1 MIMIK
6 RTKIVATLSVQ
17 RCTEELVRSLFK
29 AGMNIVRI
37 NSAHASLENAAEII
51 RMVRSVSNSIPVM
64 LDTKGPEI
72 RVTRMDDAYPDGIRF
87 AAGDRV
93 KVRGTSVKTD
103 IPSTREVIYMN
114 VEHIVRDVP
123 AGATMLI
130 ADGEMELHVEQK
142 SAEELVCLL
151 NATTTVSGSGPLPDA
166 GAQLR
171 ACFVSYG
178 PVSISQQSGQGG
190 GWALTARATAN
201 VVDPASR

>member
-1 MIMIK
+1 MIK

-103 IPSTREVIYMN
+103 IPSTREVI
-114 VEHIVRDVP
+114 
-123 AGATMLI
+123 
-130 ADGEMELHVEQK
+130 
-142 SAEELVCLL
+142 
-151 NATTTVSGSGPLPDA
+151 
-166 GAQLR
+166 
-171 ACFVSYG
+171 
-178 PVSISQQSGQGG
+178 
-190 GWALTARATAN
+190 
-201 VVDPASR
+201 

>member
-72 RVTRMDDAYPDGIRF
+72 RVTRMDDAYPDGHPLCGGRQGEG
-87 AAGDRV
+87 ARDERQNRYSLDARGD
-93 KVRGTSVKTD
+93 
-103 IPSTREVIYMN
+103 
-114 VEHIVRDVP
+114 
-123 AGATMLI
+123 
-130 ADGEMELHVEQK
+130 LHE
-142 SAEELVCLL
+142 C
-151 NATTTVSGSGPLPDA
+151 
-166 GAQLR
+166 
-171 ACFVSYG
+171 
-178 PVSISQQSGQGG
+178 
-190 GWALTARATAN
+190 
-201 VVDPASR
+201 

>member
-1 MIMIK
+1 MIK

-142 SAEELVCLL
+142 SAE
-151 NATTTVSGSGPLPDA
+151 
-166 GAQLR
+166 
-171 ACFVSYG
+171 
-178 PVSISQQSGQGG
+178 
-190 GWALTARATAN
+190 
-201 VVDPASR
+201 

>member
-1 MIMIK
+1 MIK

-130 ADGEMELHVEQK
+130 ADGEKWNCMSNRNRPK
-142 SAEELVCLL
+142 NWSAASC
-151 NATTTVSGSGPLPDA
+151 A
-166 GAQLR
+166 
-171 ACFVSYG
+171 
-178 PVSISQQSGQGG
+178 
-190 GWALTARATAN
+190 TARCVRAR
-201 VVDPASR
+201 ASTSPTCRSTCLR